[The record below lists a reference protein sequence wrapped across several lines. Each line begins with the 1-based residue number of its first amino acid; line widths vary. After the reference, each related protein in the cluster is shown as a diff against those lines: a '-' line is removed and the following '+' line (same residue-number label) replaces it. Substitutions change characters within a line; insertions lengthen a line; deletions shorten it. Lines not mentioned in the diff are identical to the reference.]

1 MDIDTGYKHRAGAHC
16 ETCVTAGLINH
27 HGANGLNVTEPL
39 VFGTGSGLNFV
50 HVPVLKFMG
59 LPLTSFRS
67 PAGSIMKKSLERL
80 GVQAQIRY
88 FTDQEKAMQALDA
101 ELEKGIPVGLQVGVY
116 WLPFIQEV
124 FRIHLNLHN
133 LVVTG
138 KKGNDYLVSDFLTN
152 EIAVCPAKDLRK
164 ARFSKG
170 AMAPRGRM
178 VAIRKVPDLLR
189 LAYACSAG
197 IRDVCSTMLQPI
209 FPFVGVKGIRY
220 IAARMEKWPAT
231 LGEHGSRRNLGNV
244 IMMQE
249 EIGTG
254 GAGFRYML
262 AAFLEDSA
270 KILNDERLLRISVQ
284 MTAAGDKW
292 RSFGIQAARHCKGR
306 SREGEGFASYAAI
319 LRECADEEESIFREL
334 KKIVPKS
341 PAGKTR

>member
-1 MDIDTGYKHRAGAHC
+1 
-16 ETCVTAGLINH
+16 
-27 HGANGLNVTEPL
+27 
-39 VFGTGSGLNFV
+39 
-50 HVPVLKFMG
+50 
-59 LPLTSFRS
+59 
-67 PAGSIMKKSLERL
+67 
-80 GVQAQIRY
+80 
-88 FTDQEKAMQALDA
+88 
-101 ELEKGIPVGLQVGVY
+101 
-116 WLPFIQEV
+116 
-124 FRIHLNLHN
+124 
-133 LVVTG
+133 
-138 KKGNDYLVSDFLTN
+138 
-152 EIAVCPAKDLRK
+152 
-164 ARFSKG
+164 
-170 AMAPRGRM
+170 M

-209 FPFVGVKGIRY
+209 FPFVGVRGIRY

-334 KKIVPKS
+334 KKIVPKI

>member
-1 MDIDTGYKHRAGAHC
+1 MDIDTGYKHRVGAHC

-27 HGANGLNVTEPL
+27 RGGDGMNITEPL
-39 VFGTGSGLNFV
+39 IFGTGSGLNFV
-50 HVPVLKFMG
+50 HIPMLKFMG

-67 PAGSIMKKSLERL
+67 AAGSIMKKSMARL

-88 FTDQEKAMQALDA
+88 FKDQDKAMQALDR

-152 EIAVCPAKDLRK
+152 EIALCPEKDIRK

-178 VAIRKVPDLLR
+178 VTIQKVPDRLR
-189 LAYACSAG
+189 LAHAASAG
-197 IRDVCSTMLQPI
+197 IREVCNTMLQPL
-209 FPFVGVKGIRY
+209 FPIIGIKGIRY
-220 IAARMEKWPAT
+220 FANRMEKWPST
-231 LGEHGSRRNLGNV
+231 LGESGSRRNLGNV

-270 KILNDERLLRISVQ
+270 RILNDEKLLRISGQ
-284 MTAAGDKW
+284 MTQTGDKW
-292 RSFGIQAARHCKGR
+292 RSFAVQAARHCKGK
-306 SREGEGFASYAAI
+306 SRDGEGFSSYAAI

-334 KKIVPKS
+334 RKIVPKI
-341 PAGKTR
+341 PAGETA

>member
-1 MDIDTGYKHRAGAHC
+1 MDIDTGYKHRVGSHC

-27 HGANGLNVTEPL
+27 CGGNSMNITEPL
-39 VFGTGSGLNFV
+39 IFGTGSGLNFV
-50 HVPVLKFMG
+50 YIPILKFMG

-67 PAGSIMKKSLERL
+67 PAGSITKKSLERL

-88 FTDQEKAMQALDA
+88 FKDPDEAMQALDR

-138 KKGNDYLVSDFLTN
+138 KKGSDYFVSDFLTN
-152 EIAVCPAKDLRK
+152 EIAICPEKDLRK

-178 VAIRKVPDLLR
+178 VTIQNVPDRLR
-189 LAYACSAG
+189 LAHACSAG
-197 IRDVCSTMLQPI
+197 IRDVCNTMLQPI
-209 FPFVGVKGIRY
+209 FPIVGVKGIRY
-220 IAARMEKWPAT
+220 FAKKMEQWPSRLKAYDT
-231 LGEHGSRRNLGNV
+231 RRNLGHI

-254 GAGFRYML
+254 GAGFRYMF

-270 KILNDERLLRISVQ
+270 KILKDGRLLRLSEQ
-284 MTAAGDKW
+284 MTQAGDKW
-292 RSFGIQAARHCKGR
+292 RNFGIQAARYCKGK
-306 SREGEGFASYAAI
+306 SRDGEGFPSYAAI

-334 KKIVPKS
+334 RKIVPKI
-341 PAGKTR
+341 PASEIA